1 MKLDKD
7 WMNKMNNDMKYTLES
22 SKSFDTVVENL
33 EKQVPEHKF
42 RVLAVHDVQN
52 TLAEKGIQRGPLKI
66 VEVCNAVFAHEATQK
81 SIDAAMFMP
90 CRYTVYTEGDKTV
103 VNLMRPSM
111 ISEMLPDAGLEDLA
125 DQVETTLK
133 KIMEAS
139 V

>member
-1 MKLDKD
+1 MK
-7 WMNKMNNDMKYTLES
+7 KMNSEMKYTV
-22 SKSFDTVVENL
+22 KSDKPFDAVVENI

-66 VEVCNAVFAHEATQK
+66 VEVCNAVFAHEATRK

-90 CRYTVYTEGDKTV
+90 CRYTVYTDGDKTV

-111 ISEMLPDAGLEDLA
+111 IAQMLPDAGLEDMA
-125 DQVETTLK
+125 GQVETTLK